1 MNQEEENIRNPDLQF
16 TESLIDNESGVN
28 SEAFAINET
37 HDSCVTRDSCVSR
50 HGKTQVKETPRI
62 NYSEVNWFP
71 HINRRE
77 WHEHT
82 SKMIFIE
89 WMPLTYFLAAGLV
102 TSINVDRQQCSAYA
116 NHSMENIMM
125 YVFGPILAM
134 RMLGF
139 VFMDKPNLIVY
150 QIMIIYSYLAI
161 SLGYWEYSTM

>member
-1 MNQEEENIRNPDLQF
+1 MNQEEDNIRNPDIQF
-16 TESLIDNESGVN
+16 TESLLDNESGVN

-37 HDSCVTRDSCVSR
+37 RPSCGSR
-50 HGKTQVKETPRI
+50 HGKIQMKETPRI

-89 WMPLTYFLAAGLV
+89 WMPLTYFLAAGII
-102 TSINVDRQQCSAYA
+102 TSLGVDRKECSNFA

-125 YVFGPILAM
+125 YVFGPILAL